1 MKERGGEFIKFVTRV
16 VLSSACDIINERVY
30 GYLES

>member
-16 VLSSACDIINERVY
+16 VLSPECNIINGRGY